1 MRLIRSRFA
10 ALALALL
17 AWQIAG
23 VAVTSVALCCF
34 DSARAGSD
42 EDVACTCDH
51 AGSAICP
58 MHKTVKKQSTDPQSH
73 RTRWCAGCGDQAGLM
88 IQTMLAAWG
97 GLPESRHRVIRPAAT
112 AERMFLASA
121 ALPDAVRPP
130 VSPPPRRSSLS
141 ISGLDAAESAPDH
154 TC

>member
-10 ALALALL
+10 ALAPALL
-17 AWQIAG
+17 AWQITG
-23 VAVTSVALCCF
+23 VAVTSAALRCF

-42 EDVACTCDH
+42 ED
-51 AGSAICP
+51 AGRGICP
-58 MHKTVKKQSTDPQSH
+58 MHKTEKKQSTDPQSH

-88 IQTMLAAWG
+88 IQTMLAGWG

-141 ISGLDAAESAPDH
+141 ISGLDAGEPAPDH